1 MKSKNLMYIYI
12 TAYLALLIPTPGR
25 FVYGVT
31 LMLELILLILIGA
44 LSVSLVYK
52 LKLQKISSLIIMS
65 ILISFTIL
73 YRSIFAILYSEIAL
87 VLGYIFY
94 LPTISIFLLDNIFKN
109 KDEILQV
116 RLKKVII
123 NVSVFSVIGLLFFLF
138 RDIAGYGTFTF
149 YGSRHKIYEK
159 IILDTNKTGIFS
171 FFASIPGALI
181 LAGLILFIYILF
193 SRKFNILK
201 NAEQQR

>member
-31 LMLELILLILIGA
+31 LMLELILLSLIGA

-109 KDEILQV
+109 KDAILQV

>member
-31 LMLELILLILIGA
+31 LMLELILLTLIGA

-109 KDEILQV
+109 KDAILQV